1 MRFVE
6 NFLGMLEAQVVLSV
20 FIPRQVYHGLQ
31 VVDEDRVVGALWV
44 DGFELVQFLI
54 ERLGCSLVPF
64 LVLGLFS
71 QFFSL
76 RILLVSPQFLAY
88 VLELL
93 LQEVF
98 SLLFVEVE
106 ACFLLDVR
114 LYAQQLQLFVLGF
127 QSDVKTV
134 AEVVFLQHLHLVL
147 YAERHVAADEV
158 GSYHGVGYVVEG
170 IFSLIGHIIA
180 GMYEVGCFLMQCVQQ
195 RLEMHVFQVG
205 PLFWQTGYLSF
216 VVRTC

>member
-1 MRFVE
+1 MLFQDLSCQLWRAIEAEDRALQVSSQRSYSQVFQDTFLNLFHAIVRFVE

-76 RILLVSPQFLAY
+76 RILLVSPSSSRMFLSCCCRKY
-88 VLELL
+88 SLCCSSRSKR
-93 LQEVF
+93 VF
-98 SLLFVEVE
+98 CLMSDCMLSSCSSLCSAFR
-106 ACFLLDVR
+106 A
-114 LYAQQLQLFVLGF
+114 
-127 QSDVKTV
+127 
-134 AEVVFLQHLHLVL
+134 
-147 YAERHVAADEV
+147 
-158 GSYHGVGYVVEG
+158 
-170 IFSLIGHIIA
+170 
-180 GMYEVGCFLMQCVQQ
+180 M
-195 RLEMHVFQVG
+195 
-205 PLFWQTGYLSF
+205 
-216 VVRTC
+216 

>member
-44 DGFELVQFLI
+44 DGFEFVQFLI

-98 SLLFVEVE
+98 SLLFVE
-106 ACFLLDVR
+106 DR
-114 LYAQQLQLFVLGF
+114 
-127 QSDVKTV
+127 S
-134 AEVVFLQHLHLVL
+134 VFS
-147 YAERHVAADEV
+147 A
-158 GSYHGVGYVVEG
+158 
-170 IFSLIGHIIA
+170 
-180 GMYEVGCFLMQCVQQ
+180 
-195 RLEMHVFQVG
+195 
-205 PLFWQTGYLSF
+205 
-216 VVRTC
+216 